1 MRLIHDSITLLLSCA
16 AVCLAALFSSCDK
29 EEHDGEQGLAVSL
42 SWLDDDDLGTPVGD
56 IKLWI
61 YRSADGVL
69 VGEHEYNDPRQL
81 ARSIYPLPEGNYT
94 VVAATNLVEPFAVDK
109 SAANSLIAY
118 ENLLFR
124 IGEPSSSPKHAHYG
138 VAAVTVAGS
147 GITST
152 QVQLKRILSEL
163 TIRIEGIPENAIL
176 SGYVNNSSTGIFPV
190 LKDLEGN
197 YGNATA
203 APLPTE
209 IQSTKSSD
217 AVLLTTTIHLMP
229 TVAGADWSRLTLHL
243 VMADGKGYDYT
254 LEAPLMKPAGKYIIE
269 MKYQDMKPFMRLSA
283 ISINGWTEGWV
294 INGEVLNPED

>member
-29 EEHDGEQGLAVSL
+29 EEHEGEQGLVVSL
-42 SWLDDDDLGTPVGD
+42 SWMDEDDLGTPVGD

-61 YRSADGVL
+61 YRTDDGSL
-69 VGEHEYNDPRQL
+69 AGEYEYGDPRQL
-81 ARSIYPLPEGNYT
+81 ARALYPLPAGEYT
-94 VVAATNLVEPFAVDK
+94 VVAAANLVAPFEVDK
-109 SAANSLIAY
+109 SAANSLISY

-138 VAAVTVAGS
+138 VTAVTVAGS
-147 GITST
+147 GITKA
-152 QVQLKRILSEL
+152 QVPLKRILSEL

-176 SGYVNNSSTGIFPV
+176 SGHVNNSSTGLFPV
-190 LKDLEGN
+190 LKDPEGN

-203 APLPTE
+203 EPLPTE

-217 AVLLTTTIHLMP
+217 AVLLTTIIHLMP
-229 TVAGADWSRLTLHL
+229 TVTGAEWSRLTLHL
-243 VMADGKGYDYT
+243 AMVDGKSYDYT
-254 LEAPLMKPAGKYIIE
+254 IEAPTMKPAGKYIIE

-283 ISINGWTEGWV
+283 VSINGWTEGWI